1 MLSIFRGAWRWLR
14 QPPGWRFH
22 VAVFAL
28 LLAAL
33 GARDWWR
40 GDLLGAL
47 LAALGVLLLLAV
59 AGLVALLRGGGRGG
73 GQP

>member
-1 MLSIFRGAWRWLR
+1 MLSIFRRAVIWAR
-14 QPPGWRFH
+14 QPGGWRFN
-22 VAVFAL
+22 VLVFVL

-33 GARDWWR
+33 GVRDWWR

-47 LAALGVLLLLAV
+47 LAALGALLLLAV